1 VFVQPAAG
9 DDGGA
14 LGAALFIQ
22 HQREPATTPAMVTA
36 PLWGPGFDH
45 AAITHAVMQRSD
57 CEVRHCDAFEALLEE
72 SAQRLAGGQIIGWF
86 QGRMEFGPRAL
97 GNRSILADPRV
108 PDMRDRVNMLVKKR
122 ENFRPFAP
130 AVAAEAASEYF
141 EVDAGDEDT
150 YAHMLFTMPVRPAY
164 REKLPAITHVDG
176 SARIQTVP
184 RTSNPRF
191 WSLLNA
197 FGRITG
203 IPMLLN
209 TSFNV
214 RGQPIVCTPQEAID
228 TFLFAKLD
236 ALVLGDYILLRRTPE
251 STP

>member
-1 VFVQPAAG
+1 MTNHRHPK
-9 DDGGA
+9 
-14 LGAALFIQ
+14 
-22 HQREPATTPAMVTA
+22 
-36 PLWGPGFDH
+36 H
-45 AAITHAVMQRSD
+45 A
-57 CEVRHCDAFEALLEE
+57 
-72 SAQRLAGGQIIGWF
+72 
-86 QGRMEFGPRAL
+86 
-97 GNRSILADPRV
+97 
-108 PDMRDRVNMLVKKR
+108 
-122 ENFRPFAP
+122 
-130 AVAAEAASEYF
+130 AAEAASEYF